1 MFLGDGAITEDE
13 FVSGC
18 KSDGS
23 FLKVKI
29 TFCQFKFKRPQMEE
43 NLKNSLLPPGLAH
56 YVLKPK
62 ERFEVCHQRFS
73 PPGYGRPLPRLSME
87 CKPLIEKQLW
97 NSIVI
102 FIWVHFFFWKK
113 MHLQQHL
120 LLLNHKNLSSS
131 LVLDLWHF
139 RTFKNNFFWSIPLV
153 CRCSK
158 VEIGFSEG
166 QLPGSFGVLLSRWSY
181 LIFVTKAM
189 RILV

>member
-73 PPGYGRPLPRLSME
+73 PPGDGRPLPGLSME
-87 CKPLIEKQLW
+87 CKPLIEK
-97 NSIVI
+97 
-102 FIWVHFFFWKK
+102 
-113 MHLQQHL
+113 HL
-120 LLLNHKNLSSS
+120 
-131 LVLDLWHF
+131 
-139 RTFKNNFFWSIPLV
+139 
-153 CRCSK
+153 
-158 VEIGFSEG
+158 
-166 QLPGSFGVLLSRWSY
+166 
-181 LIFVTKAM
+181 
-189 RILV
+189 

>member
-1 MFLGDGAITEDE
+1 MKLFHNHDQKEIKFFFFVIYLDFCVFLGDGAITEDE

-73 PPGYGRPLPRLSME
+73 PPGDGRPLPGLSME
-87 CKPLIEKQLW
+87 CKPLIEK
-97 NSIVI
+97 
-102 FIWVHFFFWKK
+102 
-113 MHLQQHL
+113 HL
-120 LLLNHKNLSSS
+120 
-131 LVLDLWHF
+131 
-139 RTFKNNFFWSIPLV
+139 
-153 CRCSK
+153 
-158 VEIGFSEG
+158 
-166 QLPGSFGVLLSRWSY
+166 
-181 LIFVTKAM
+181 
-189 RILV
+189 